1 MSTDHRIA
9 MEQPGLFVTGGAGFI
24 GSNFVRMAVE
34 RGYNVMVFD
43 ALTYAGNMENLA
55 GLEERIRFIRGDICD
70 AASVRNAL
78 REAEPHAVVHF
89 AAESHVDRSILGPKI
104 FTETNVLGTHVL
116 LEECRQAGIE
126 RFIHISTDEVYGSLG
141 NTGLFTEES
150 PLNPTSPYAASKAAS
165 DLVVQSYA
173 KTYDFPAIIL
183 RCSNNYGPF
192 QFPEKLIPLMIIK
205 ASNDEELPVYGDG
218 QNVRD
223 WIFVGDYG
231 SAIFQAIE
239 HGIPGEVYN
248 VGSNNEWKNIDIV
261 RLILEEM
268 HKPFSLVTFVKDRPA
283 HDRRYAIDSS
293 KIQRDL
299 GWRAETSFEK
309 GIRQTIEWYM
319 THRQWWKNIMT
330 GEYLEYYQK
339 NYEPKR

>member
-1 MSTDHRIA
+1 MTIKHKFDS
-9 MEQPGLFVTGGAGFI
+9 EGPCLFVTGGAGFI
-24 GSNFVRMAVE
+24 GSNFVRLAIE
-34 RGYNVMVFD
+34 NGFNVTVFD

-55 GLEERIRFIRGDICD
+55 GIEQRFRFIRGDIRD
-70 AASVRNAL
+70 VKSVRSAL
-78 REAEPHAVVHF
+78 RESDPHAVIHF

-116 LEECRQAGIE
+116 LEECRQTGVE
-126 RFIHISTDEVYGSLG
+126 KFIHISTDEVYGSLG
-141 NTGLFTEES
+141 TTGLFTEES

-173 KTYDFPAIIL
+173 KTYGFPAIIL

-205 ASNDEELPVYGDG
+205 ASNNEELPVYGDG
-218 QNVRD
+218 QNIRD
-223 WIFVGDYG
+223 WIYVTDYG
-231 SAIFQAIE
+231 TAILRVLE
-239 HGIPGEVYN
+239 RGIPGEVYN

-268 HKPFSLVTFVKDRPA
+268 HKPLSLIMFVKDRPA
-283 HDRRYAIDSS
+283 HDRRYAIDST

-299 GWRAETSFEK
+299 GWKPETSFEK
-309 GIRQTIEWYM
+309 GIRQTIDWYM
-319 THRQWWKNIMT
+319 THRQWWNNIMT

-339 NYEPKR
+339 NYKPKS

>member
-1 MSTDHRIA
+1 MTTNPRFAPGES
-9 MEQPGLFVTGGAGFI
+9 GLFVTGGAGFI
-24 GSNFVRMAVE
+24 GSNFVRLAIE
-34 RGYNVMVFD
+34 NGFNVTVFD
-43 ALTYAGNMENLA
+43 ALTYAGNMENLS
-55 GLEERIRFIRGDICD
+55 GVEKRFRFIRGDIRD
-70 AASVRNAL
+70 ATCVRNAL
-78 REAEPHAVVHF
+78 RDAEPDAVVHF

-126 RFIHISTDEVYGSLG
+126 KFIHVSTDEVYGSLG
-141 NTGLFTEES
+141 ATGCFTEES

-165 DLVVQSYA
+165 DLVVQSYCR
-173 KTYDFPAIIL
+173 TYGFPAVIL

-205 ASNDEELPVYGDG
+205 ASNNEELPVYGDG

-223 WIFVGDYG
+223 WIYVTDYG
-231 SAIFQAIE
+231 TAILRVLE
-239 HGIPGEVYN
+239 RGTPGEVYN

-268 HKPFSLVTFVKDRPA
+268 HKPLSLITFVKDRPA

-299 GWRAETSFEK
+299 GWKPETSFKK
-309 GIRQTIEWYM
+309 GIRQTIDWYM
-319 THRQWWKNIMT
+319 THRQWWNNIMT
-330 GEYLEYYQK
+330 GEYLEYYRK
-339 NYEPKR
+339 NYEPKL